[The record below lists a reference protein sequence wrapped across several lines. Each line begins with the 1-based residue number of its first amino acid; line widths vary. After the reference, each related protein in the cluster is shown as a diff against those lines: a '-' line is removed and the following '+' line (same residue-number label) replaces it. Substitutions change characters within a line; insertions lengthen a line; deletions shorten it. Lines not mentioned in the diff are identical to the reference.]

1 MDSLG
6 IRAEQALLGAVLL
19 DPADQQHVLDLVE
32 PGDWRRPWHGQV
44 LAAMRRVQARGGQ
57 PGPAEVYAELQNDP
71 DLPMSVSRDAV
82 PLAIL
87 MEAAPRAGHAEAYAA
102 IVVEGGIRRQLS
114 LAGSR
119 LAQVAE
125 SGDLE
130 AALYQ
135 ASQARR
141 DLDACRDRW
150 LALPEGLWREAPPE
164 YSQGEPGHNAAH
176 HAAAV
181 RQEIRRLREDTQA
194 SRAAGVG
201 EWVAVIARDV
211 AQAVAA
217 GAALRER
224 QVPGSEST
232 VARPSGEVA
241 ETAGAGALRDLAA
254 EPSQIARVRG
264 WLRPEH
270 FAVAEHGQVYALMR
284 DMDAAGK
291 PVDPV
296 TVCWEAARRG
306 VRADPAALTG
316 GTGAFAVASARDVY
330 RHGLLA
336 QAAQAW
342 HDIAAGATDL
352 RCPPR
357 QLLHSA
363 AERLRTLEAAPRP
376 QAQHGQNTQVVTL
389 PGRSPE
395 LQNQAPRPG
404 REAVR

>member
-232 VARPSGEVA
+232 VARPREVA
-241 ETAGAGALRDLAA
+241 EAAGAGALRDLAA
-254 EPSQIARVRG
+254 GPSQMARVRR

-270 FAVAEHGQVYALMR
+270 FAVAGHGHVYALMR

-306 VRADPAALTG
+306 VRAEPAALSG
-316 GTGAFAVASARDVY
+316 GTGAFAVASAREVY
-330 RHGLLA
+330 WHGLLA
-336 QAAQAW
+336 QAAQAG
-342 HDIAAGATDL
+342 HDIQAGAADL
-352 RCPPR
+352 RCSPR
-357 QLLHSA
+357 PLLQSA
-363 AERLRTLEAAPRP
+363 AERLRALEAAPRP
-376 QAQHGQNTQVVTL
+376 QTHLGQNAQVVTL
-389 PGRSPE
+389 PSPHGP
-395 LQNQAPRPG
+395 QNQVPRPG
-404 REAVR
+404 REAVQ